1 MAIRAPDG
9 ANNHF
14 HPDPVPVGK
23 GIPFL
28 EVFSISHNSIKDNS
42 YLVILQASGS
52 QGPMDYVLP
61 IFRGALP

>member
-28 EVFSISHNSIKDNS
+28 EVFSISHNSIKDSS
-42 YLVILQASGS
+42 YLVIHR
-52 QGPMDYVLP
+52 
-61 IFRGALP
+61 F